1 MNTMKMFWS
10 TALLSSVILSAS
22 FAQAGPPPK
31 SASCSDIST
40 SSTDVTIIEALR
52 TLCIHTQE
60 SSVGTVPQYD
70 FKKQADEDGL
80 VGKVVAAAFKMA
92 QTKPCDAYQKLRDY
106 ETSLYLLALTAET
119 AKAKISDWKADQLK
133 GDLNIAMDAIAP
145 ISCQ

>member
-10 TALLSSVILSAS
+10 IALLASVIPSVS

-40 SSTDVTIIEALR
+40 SSTDVTIEALR

-60 SSVGTVPQYD
+60 SSVGPVPQYD

-92 QTKPCDAYQKLRDY
+92 QGKPCDAYQKLRDY
-106 ETSLYLLALTAET
+106 ETSLDLLTLTAGT
-119 AKAKISDWKADQLK
+119 AKAKISESKADLLQE
-133 GDLNIAMDAIAP
+133 DLNAAMGAIAP